1 MAYSIYVRKSRPD
14 IAAEERGEG
23 ETLARHERILLEL
36 AKKLDLNVTQVYKE
50 IVSGDTIAARPV
62 MQQLLAEVEEGM
74 WDGVIVM
81 EVERLARGDTVDQGI
96 VAQTFKFSGTK
107 IITPTKTYDPNDEFD
122 EEYFEFGLF
131 MSRREYKTINRRLQR
146 GRMAAVKE
154 GKYVGNRPPYG
165 YKRVKLT
172 DNSGFTL
179 EPVSE
184 EADTVRMIFD
194 LYTTGEQKEDG
205 SFRRLGVSLIV
216 RRLNSL
222 KIPSRT
228 GGAWVNSSVRDI
240 LINPVYIGKLRW
252 NWRPAVKKMV
262 NGKLTTQRPRTCIEN
277 CIVVDGLHPA
287 IISNSIFE
295 KAQEFISQNPPR
307 PIGER
312 NVMKNP
318 LSGLVI
324 CGKCGRRMVRR
335 PYPAERHQADTLMC
349 AATSCNNISSP
360 LYQVENRIL
369 SALAD
374 WVGIYKMKWNVTGRH
389 KNVNQIEVKQKA
401 LKRLESDMAELHKQ
415 RDNIYTLLEQGIY
428 STDVF
433 LERSQILNE
442 RVEQNRRDCE
452 KLNEDIEREFE
463 REAAREDI
471 IPKVERLIEI
481 YHQLPSPKAKNDM
494 LRDVLEKVVYIKNKK
509 GNKSLP
515 SDDFE
520 IALYPKLPK
529 YNY

>member
-1 MAYSIYVRKSRPD
+1 MAYCIYLRKSRPD

-36 AKKLDLNVTQVYKE
+36 AKKLGLDVTQIYKE
-50 IVSGDTIAARPV
+50 LVSGDTIAARPV
-62 MQQLLAEVEEGM
+62 MQKLLSEVEAGM

-107 IITPTKTYDPNDEFD
+107 IITPTKTYDPNNEFD

-146 GRMAAVKE
+146 GRLAAVKE

-165 YKRVKLT
+165 YKRVKLLN
-172 DNSGFTL
+172 DSGFTL
-179 EPVSE
+179 EPDTY
-184 EADTVRMIFD
+184 EADVVRMIFD
-194 LYTTGEQKEDG
+194 LYTNGEQEEDG
-205 SFRRLGVSLIV
+205 TFRRLGVSLIV
-216 RRLNSL
+216 RRLNAL

-228 GGAWVNSSVRDI
+228 GSAWVTSSVRDI
-240 LINPVYIGKLRW
+240 LINPVYIGKVRW

-262 NGKLTTQRPRTCIEN
+262 NGKLTKQRPRARIED
-277 CIVVDGLHPA
+277 CVVVDGLHPA

-295 KAQEFISQNPPR
+295 KAQELMSKNPPR

-324 CGKCGRRMVRR
+324 CGKCGRCMVRR
-335 PYPAERHQADTLMC
+335 PYPAGRHQADTLMC
-349 AATSCNNISSP
+349 AATSCDNISAP

-374 WVGIYKMKWNVTGRH
+374 WVGIYKMKWNVTGQH

-415 RDNIYTLLEQGIY
+415 RDNIHTLLEQGIY

-442 RVEQNRRDCE
+442 RIEQNKKDCQNLKDDIQKE
-452 KLNEDIEREFE
+452 IERET
-463 REAAREDI
+463 AREDI

-509 GNKSLP
+509 GSRKLP

-520 IALYPKLPK
+520 IALYPKLPR
-529 YNY
+529 YN